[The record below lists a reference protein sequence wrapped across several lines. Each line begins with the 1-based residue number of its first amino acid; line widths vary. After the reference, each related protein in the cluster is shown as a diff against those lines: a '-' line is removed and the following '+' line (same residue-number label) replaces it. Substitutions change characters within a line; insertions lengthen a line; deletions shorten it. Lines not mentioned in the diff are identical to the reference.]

1 MIGFALGRYAPAII
15 GVLAIVG
22 IVTGLYLDVKR
33 SAYLDGKRSAEN
45 ERALQD
51 ARDHIETR
59 ERIDEA
65 ISNPDNC
72 AWLDRLRGHC
82 AD

>member
-22 IVTGLYLDVKR
+22 GVAGLYL
-33 SAYLDGKRSAEN
+33 AGKRSAEN

-59 ERIDEA
+59 DRIDEA
-65 ISNPDNC
+65 ISNPGDC
-72 AWLDRLRGHC
+72 VWLDRLRRDC

>member
-15 GVLAIVG
+15 GALVIVG
-22 IVTGLYLDVKR
+22 VVVGLYLDVKR

-59 ERIDEA
+59 DRIDEA
-65 ISNPDNC
+65 ISNPGDC
-72 AWLDRLRGHC
+72 VWLDRLRGDC